1 MTRCQFQGCDNDA
14 DKVVARPTTEEE
26 RNMRRTDSGALK
38 WEFQVKTKVCNEHL
52 AEAQKEY
59 PYVVNEEP

>member
-1 MTRCQFQGCDNDA
+1 MSKCQFQSCTNDA
-14 DKVVARPTTEEE
+14 EKVLGRPTTDEEQ
-26 RNMRRTDSGALK
+26 NMRRTDSGALK
-38 WEFQVKTKVCNEHL
+38 WEFQVKTQVCNEHL